1 MRKILVSILLGGL
14 ATLLFYSLKYIYIA
28 NQKDKDAD
36 KKRALNVFI
45 ESIQDGRQ
53 CNTLLIF
60 VTGDCPL
67 CKNYRPLIRQLSD
80 SLGADVNWVL
90 RIIRIDLPDTFN
102 SEQVPA
108 YTYPFSNYDLYDEK
122 GLFSSMVGATV
133 TPQVFVFNKM
143 HQMVYSGA
151 IDNWAVETGKHRV
164 AASRFYLKG
173 VIDSLNA
180 DIEIQPWFTKPVGC
194 YIEKTDSQDAN

>member
-1 MRKILVSILLGGL
+1 MRKIVVSILLGGL
-14 ATLLFYSLKYIYIA
+14 ATLLFYSLKLIYFA
-28 NQKDKDAD
+28 NQTDKDTD
-36 KKRALNVFI
+36 KKQALNVFM

-53 CNTLLIF
+53 CNTLLLF

-80 SLGADVNWVL
+80 SLGADLNWAL
-90 RIIRIDLPDTFN
+90 RIIRMDLPDTID
-102 SEQVPA
+102 SKQVPA
-108 YTYPFSNYDLYDEK
+108 YIYPFSDFDRYDEK

-133 TPQVFVFNKM
+133 TPQVFVFNKK

-151 IDNWAVETGKHRV
+151 IDNWAVETGRHR
-164 AASRFYLKG
+164 AAATQFYLKG

-180 DIEIQPWFTKPVGC
+180 GFDIQPWFTKPVGC
-194 YIEKTDSQDAN
+194 YIEKTESQDAN